1 MCEKVRALGTAGKEP
16 GSIARA
22 LGVGFSTMQT
32 WADKHPEFAE
42 ALDDAYHLAR
52 AHWEDIGTVGVNS
65 AGVSSSGRARIARV
79 IRRFATSPK
88 IGIPMAGFQTD

>member
-1 MCEKVRALGTAGKEP
+1 
-16 GSIARA
+16 
-22 LGVGFSTMQT
+22 MQT

-42 ALDDAYHLAR
+42 ALDDAGRDRSDDRGAP
-52 AHWEDIGTVGVNS
+52 WEDIGTVGVNS